1 MAKIKYGLSNVHY
14 AVLTDEEKLTYDT
27 PKPIKGGV
35 NLSLSA
41 EGDKST
47 FYADN
52 IAYYVTQ
59 VNNGFSGDLE
69 IALIPDEFL
78 IDVLGYKKSDS
89 TGMLVEVANAL
100 PKKIALLF
108 QFEEDTSSRRVALY
122 NVTVGRPAVNHATK
136 TENIDPQTDT
146 IPITVTPVTL
156 KDGKTVVTKATAK
169 VGDAG
174 YKDFYSAVNLPEDI
188 KSEETTAEA

>member
-14 AVLTDEEKLTYDT
+14 AVLKNEENLTYDT

-41 EGDKST
+41 EGDKSI
-47 FYADN
+47 FHADN

-78 IDVLGYKKSDS
+78 IDVLGYKKSSS
-89 TGMLVEVANAL
+89 TGLLVEVANAL

-122 NVTVGRPAVNHATK
+122 NVTVGRTAINHATK
-136 TENIDPQTDT
+136 TENIEPQTDT

-156 KDGKTVVTKATAK
+156 EDGNTVVTKATAK
-169 VGDAG
+169 VGDSV
-174 YKDFYSAVNLPEDI
+174 YESFYSKVNLPTDLGVT
-188 KSEETTAEA
+188 SEV

>member
-14 AVLTDEEKLTYDT
+14 AVLKDEEKLTYDT

-78 IDVLGYKKSDS
+78 TDVLGYKKSDS

-156 KDGKTVVTKATAK
+156 QDGNTVVTKATAK
-169 VGDAG
+169 VGDAA
-174 YKDFYSAVNLPEDI
+174 YNDFYTKVTLPGDI
-188 KSEETTAEA
+188 KSDGVTAEA

>member
-1 MAKIKYGLSNVHY
+1 MSKIKYGLSNVHY
-14 AVLTDEEKLTYDT
+14 AVLKDEKTLTYEK

-69 IALIPDEFL
+69 IALIPDDFL
-78 IDVLGYKKSDS
+78 IDVLGYKKSTS
-89 TGMLVEVANAL
+89 TGMLVEVANAI
-100 PKKIALLF
+100 PKTIALLF
-108 QFEEDTSSRRVALY
+108 QFEEDANSRRVALY
-122 NVTVGRPAVNHATK
+122 KVTVGRPAVNHATK
-136 TENIDPQTDT
+136 TETIEPQTDT
-146 IPITVTPVTL
+146 IPITVVPMSVN
-156 KDGKTVVTKATAK
+156 DGEYVITKATAS
-169 VGDAG
+169 VGDKK
-174 YKDFYSAVNLPEDI
+174 YDTFYDEVVVPKDLSTLSA
-188 KSEETTAEA
+188 